1 MKKLSL
7 YIFLVLMWCNIGY
20 ANNFNY
26 VCSFE
31 THFKNADLS
40 EWKFKTTMK
49 FKIYNSGNSLK
60 FYDYETQYE
69 SDGYDILINN
79 QNEVVALKNLPDRI
93 ETLVINKKTLF
104 AKYQNMYFDN
114 EGGGEYSIGKCYK

>member
-31 THFKNADLS
+31 THFKLTDIS

-60 FYDYETQYE
+60 FYDYEIQHE
-69 SDGYDILINN
+69 FDEYDILINN

>member
-1 MKKLSL
+1 MKKF
-7 YIFLVLMWCNIGY
+7 FLIINLFLIWCNIGY

-26 VCSFE
+26 ICSFE
-31 THFKNADLS
+31 THFKLS
-40 EWKFKTTMK
+40 DIGEWKFKTTTK

-60 FYDYETQYE
+60 FYDYEIQHE
-69 SDGYDILINN
+69 SDEYYILINN

-93 ETLVINKKTLF
+93 DTLVINKKTLF

-114 EGGGEYSIGKCYK
+114 EGGGEYSIGKCYM

>member
-1 MKKLSL
+1 
-7 YIFLVLMWCNIGY
+7 MWSNICY

-31 THFKNADLS
+31 THFKNADIR

-60 FYDYETQYE
+60 FYDYEIQYE
-69 SDGYDILINN
+69 SDEYEILINN
-79 QNEVVALKNLPDRI
+79 QNEVVALKILPNRI
-93 ETLVINKKTLF
+93 DTLVINKKTLF

>member
-7 YIFLVLMWCNIGY
+7 YIFLVLMWCNIGN

-31 THFKNADLS
+31 THFKLTDIS

-60 FYDYETQYE
+60 FYDYEIQYE
-69 SDGYDILINN
+69 SDEYDIIINN
-79 QNEVVALKNLPDRI
+79 QNEVVASKILPDRI
-93 ETLVINKKTLF
+93 DTLVINKKTLF

-114 EGGGEYSIGKCYK
+114 EGGGEYSIGKCSK